1 MTISWRSLVASI
13 ALPFLLTG
21 AAFALPD
28 YGPNCSGCHTRSAGA
43 FNVSPSTLQLP
54 MGQTRGTA
62 INLTSSGGGLMGIGL
77 TGLNAA
83 GLAAT
88 ADAAWTHQTSGGDWW
103 TLGPFSGTLPL
114 AKSLN
119 LTPGAGAVRG
129 SYLINVTFA
138 GGSGGDWNKTGSFTV
153 KVGVPGDYND
163 NGVVDAADYVL
174 WRKGGPLQFE
184 VDTPGTVNAADY
196 TAWRARFGK
205 TTAGAGSGSVMI
217 TEVPEPTT
225 LMFVVLGLLAIPV
238 FARMGRVKAKL

>member
-1 MTISWRSLVASI
+1 
-13 ALPFLLTG
+13 
-21 AAFALPD
+21 
-28 YGPNCSGCHTRSAGA
+28 
-43 FNVSPSTLQLP
+43 
-54 MGQTRGTA
+54 
-62 INLTSSGGGLMGIGL
+62 MGIGL

-83 GLAAT
+83 GLDAT
-88 ADAAWTHQTSGGDWW
+88 ADASWTHQTSGGDWW

-129 SYLINVTFA
+129 SYPINVTLA
-138 GGSGGDWNKTGSFTV
+138 GGIEDWSKTGSFTV

-217 TEVPEPTT
+217 TEIPEPAT
-225 LMFVVLGLLAIPV
+225 LVLVVLGLLAIPV
-238 FARMGRVKAKL
+238 FARVGR

>member
-1 MTISWRSLVASI
+1 MTISWKSLVASVGLLI
-13 ALPFLLTG
+13 LLADAVCALPTFGST
-21 AAFALPD
+21 
-28 YGPNCSGCHTRSAGA
+28 CTGCHTRSAGA
-43 FNVSPSTLQLP
+43 FTFLPSNLLQLP
-54 MGQTRGTA
+54 LGQTRGIT
-62 INLTSSGGGLMGIGL
+62 INVTSTGGGNSALSL

-83 GLAAT
+83 GLGATPDASWAAHAGT
-88 ADAAWTHQTSGGDWW
+88 PNWW
-103 TLGPFSGTLPL
+103 TLGPFSGTGS
-114 AKSLN
+114 KSLN

-129 SYLINVTFA
+129 SYPINVTLA
-138 GGSGGDWNKTGSFTV
+138 GGSEDWSTTGSFTV

-217 TEVPEPTT
+217 TEVPEPAT
-225 LMFVVLGLLAIPV
+225 LVFVVLGLLAIPV
-238 FARMGRVKAKL
+238 FARVGR